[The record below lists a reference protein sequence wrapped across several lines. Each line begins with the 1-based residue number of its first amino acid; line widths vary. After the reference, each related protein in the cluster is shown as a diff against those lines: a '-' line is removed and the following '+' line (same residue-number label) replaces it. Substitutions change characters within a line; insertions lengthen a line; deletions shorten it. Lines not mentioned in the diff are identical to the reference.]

1 MSRRIFWLTITILL
15 ILASVGQFTQ
25 AQHGISWQAWYF
37 NNHDFSLDPD
47 KGHKGHFQQE
57 GGLSFNWGKGKPPS
71 PGGKIPADSFAVR
84 FLADNVHFDAGNYRF
99 EFRADDYFV
108 FFVDEQARFDSRGGT
123 PGTTHNVDVALS
135 AGNHN
140 LKVEY
145 YELSEDAYIHLQNW
159 YRLDGAAPPAAG
171 APAAEPTPFI
181 YYAPKVDSQP
191 ARADGSIV
199 HEVRAGDT
207 TNAIAVA
214 YGVDPKV
221 IVERNSLSG
230 GGRWIYPGQELVI
243 RDATALGGGTSTTL
257 APVDTEDDDES
268 DAADTSEPEK
278 TDSQPSAILTDSDE
292 ELRSV
297 QIDNSCLTALRGE
310 HDSEYSAED
319 VVALNRFE
327 VAELGIR
334 GVTPHEW
341 EGEPLGIVA
350 RGNLL
355 QDPSAIIHH
364 VEPELNFNEFVREV
378 LPQYGFA
385 TDLPPAVCIQQLS
398 TTDFWL
404 FYIFPETQ
412 MPFIGEVT
420 QVLALLERDGM
431 TMIALLARPEDFVAL
446 LETAFLP
453 AVWNYD
459 YGDAGLE
466 G

>member
-1 MSRRIFWLTITILL
+1 MPRRIFWLTITILL
-15 ILASVGQFTQ
+15 ILASVGQFAQ
-25 AQHGISWQAWYF
+25 AQDLRWDAQYF
-37 NNHDFSLDPD
+37 DNHEFTAND
-47 KGHKGHFQQE
+47 KATLRGE
-57 GGLSFNWGKGKPPS
+57 GALNFNWGTGT
-71 PGGKIPADSFAVR
+71 PGGMKDGFPSDGFAVR
-84 FLADNVHFDAGNYRF
+84 FLSEANFEAGNYRF
-99 EFRADDYFV
+99 EFRADDALLFY
-108 FFVDEQARFDSRGGT
+108 VDDAVRLDSRGAGN
-123 PGTTHNVDVALS
+123 PGATVTLDTALS
-135 AGNHN
+135 AGNHKF
-140 LKVEY
+140 KVEY
-145 YELSEDAYIHLQNW
+145 FEFSKDAYINLNW

-257 APVDTEDDDES
+257 APVDTEDDD
-268 DAADTSEPEK
+268 TSQEITTTEPEE
-278 TDSQPSAILTDSDE
+278 TDSQPTAILTDSDE

-412 MPFIGEVT
+412 MPFIGVVT

>member
-1 MSRRIFWLTITILL
+1 MPRRIFWLTITILL
-15 ILASVGQFTQ
+15 ILASVGQFAQ
-25 AQHGISWQAWYF
+25 AQNGITWQATYYRTQF
-37 NNHDFSLDPD
+37 LEHNTEDSVTRA
-47 KGHKGHFQQE
+47 E
-57 GGLSFNWGKGKPPS
+57 GGLNFEWGEGSGGAIPGFPNDNWS
-71 PGGKIPADSFAVR
+71 AR
-84 FLADNVHFDAGNYRF
+84 FTSSYNFDAGRYRF
-99 EFRADDYFV
+99 EFKVDDEFNFYIDGQKV
-108 FFVDEQARFDSRGGT
+108 IETWDKGGS
-123 PGTTHNVDVALS
+123 GTTQVAERDLS
-135 AGNHN
+135 AGTHSLRVDYKDYTGN
-140 LKVEY
+140 
-145 YELSEDAYIHLQNW
+145 AYIQFNW
-159 YRLDGAAPPAAG
+159 SRVDAG
-171 APAAEPTPFI
+171 GGQPAPAAEPTPFI

-207 TNAIAVA
+207 VNAIAVA
-214 YGVDPKV
+214 YDVLPSA
-221 IVERNSLSG
+221 IIERNSLSG

-268 DAADTSEPEK
+268 DAADTSEPEE
-278 TDSQPSAILTDSDE
+278 TDSQPTAILTDSDE

-297 QIDNSCLTALRGE
+297 EIDNSCLTALRGE
-310 HDSEYSAED
+310 HDSAYSAED
-319 VVALNRFE
+319 VVILNRFE

-334 GVTPHEW
+334 GVIPHEW

-453 AVWNYD
+453 AVWNYE